1 MNGKINIKKIMNN
14 VGKNSLQASQQL
26 RMVKATRKNK
36 ALQLA
41 SKKIRQNVKKIL
53 KENSKDLFNAKR
65 RNLKNSMIDRLELN
79 KDRILSMQNSLEEIV
94 NLEDPIGSI
103 LSKHKRPNGLIIK
116 KIRVPIGIIG
126 IIYES
131 RPNVTVD
138 AGALC
143 LKSGNACVLRGGTES
158 YYSNKIIFSCLQ
170 EAIKESG
177 LPTHTVQLI
186 PTIDRRAVTYMLSQ
200 MTNIFDLVI
209 PRGGKSLIK
218 KIKKDSKVPILG
230 HLEGIC
236 HVYVE
241 KTAKISMAKKIVRNS
256 KMRRTGICGAAE
268 TLLIDK
274 ACIKTHLKPIT
285 DELINAGCTIRGDNE
300 IKKQDKRIKK
310 AEENDWRTEYL
321 DSILSIKS
329 VNNTEEAVKHITK
342 YGSGHTETIISEDNH
357 AVNIFLKNI
366 DSAILMHNAST
377 QFADGNEFGKGAE
390 IGISTSKIHARG
402 PIALEELT
410 SFKYT
415 IYGRGQIR

>member
-1 MNGKINIKKIMNN
+1 
-14 VGKNSLQASQQL
+14 
-26 RMVKATRKNK
+26 
-36 ALQLA
+36 
-41 SKKIRQNVKKIL
+41 
-53 KENSKDLFNAKR
+53 
-65 RNLKNSMIDRLELN
+65 
-79 KDRILSMQNSLEEIV
+79 
-94 NLEDPIGSI
+94 
-103 LSKHKRPNGLIIK
+103 
-116 KIRVPIGIIG
+116 
-126 IIYES
+126 
-131 RPNVTVD
+131 
-138 AGALC
+138 
-143 LKSGNACVLRGGTES
+143 
-158 YYSNKIIFSCLQ
+158 
-170 EAIKESG
+170 
-177 LPTHTVQLI
+177 
-186 PTIDRRAVTYMLSQ
+186 MLSQ

-241 KTAKISMAKKIVRNS
+241 KTAKISSTKKIVRNS

-357 AVNIFLKNI
+357 L
-366 DSAILMHNAST
+366 SL
-377 QFADGNEFGKGAE
+377 
-390 IGISTSKIHARG
+390 IH
-402 PIALEELT
+402 I
-410 SFKYT
+410 
-415 IYGRGQIR
+415 